1 MSTKKKINNE
11 QGTAK
16 KMRVDKATYRREVEA
31 EKKSVVPGKIKESLP
46 TPLPVVAHDA
56 QKYVCSVSSFFSQ
69 PRFFIPDRHC
79 YETSIFNS
87 FS

>member
-1 MSTKKKINNE
+1 MSTKKKIDNE

-16 KMRVDKATYRREVEA
+16 KMRVDKATYHREVEA

-56 QKYVCSVSSFFSQ
+56 
-69 PRFFIPDRHC
+69 
-79 YETSIFNS
+79 
-87 FS
+87 